1 MGKASRPKPARLSE
15 KLLRIR
21 TSLGLSQ
28 NEIIARMGL
37 NDSLMREEV
46 SLFER
51 GLREPPLQVL
61 LEYSRAANVYL
72 EVLADDEL
80 DLPDN
85 LPSAK
90 KSEGKKRVPAP
101 RGKRR

>member
-1 MGKASRPKPARLSE
+1 
-15 KLLRIR
+15 
-21 TSLGLSQ
+21 
-28 NEIIARMGL
+28 
-37 NDSLMREEV
+37 MREEV

-61 LEYSRAANVYL
+61 LEYSRAANVHL

-80 DLPDN
+80 DLPDK

-90 KSEGKKRVPAP
+90 KSEGKKRAQAT

>member
-1 MGKASRPKPARLSE
+1 
-15 KLLRIR
+15 
-21 TSLGLSQ
+21 
-28 NEIIARMGL
+28 MGL

-72 EVLADDEL
+72 EVLADDGL
-80 DLPDN
+80 DLPDE
-85 LPSAK
+85 LPSAQ

>member
-1 MGKASRPKPARLSE
+1 MGKSSRPKPARLSE

-80 DLPDN
+80 DLPDK

>member
-1 MGKASRPKPARLSE
+1 MGKASRPKLARLSE

-80 DLPDN
+80 DLPDK